1 MYYGM
6 SVTLCACVV
15 LMCFCEDTGKLLLQ
29 IDVNKYN
36 IILSIHFSEM
46 DVLLRPN
53 TQQFSSE
60 VPLVHGKTSVTCKLK
75 TQEIHTVGVK
85 SISFIFSHSYGCD

>member
-6 SVTLCACVV
+6 SVTLYTCVV

-36 IILSIHFSEM
+36 IILSIDFSEM

-53 TQQFSSE
+53 TRQFSSE

-75 TQEIHTVGVK
+75 TQEIHTVAVK